1 MMPVDVFNRALSIV
15 KKNYK
20 DKRYLRILS
29 FFHSSPPSSPTMS
42 YNIITTMRV
51 ALCLLVPFLPLLHA
65 FVLPKSSIS
74 TSQDTLT
81 RKKGIFIND
90 RPQKPS
96 LHMIDKKR
104 KAQLGIGDDEDEY
117 DLYRALDVNTDKGEE
132 DVCYLVYISFFSL
145 MEHAYLTSY
154 ISYLYLTI

>member
-1 MMPVDVFNRALSIV
+1 
-15 KKNYK
+15 
-20 DKRYLRILS
+20 
-29 FFHSSPPSSPTMS
+29 
-42 YNIITTMRV
+42 MRV
-51 ALCLLVPFLPLLHA
+51 ALLCLLVPFLPLLHA

-81 RKKGIFIND
+81 RKKGILIQ
-90 RPQKPS
+90 QKPS
-96 LHMIDKKR
+96 LYMIDKKR

>member
-1 MMPVDVFNRALSIV
+1 
-15 KKNYK
+15 
-20 DKRYLRILS
+20 
-29 FFHSSPPSSPTMS
+29 MS

-51 ALCLLVPFLPLLHA
+51 ALLCLLVPFLPLLHA

-74 TSQDTLT
+74 ISQDTPKLT
-81 RKKGIFIND
+81 PRSENIFIND

-132 DVCYLVYISFFSL
+132 DVCYLVYIHSFL
-145 MEHAYLTSY
+145 
-154 ISYLYLTI
+154 